1 MNTNNQNQKDGAG
14 YAALLVALCWWGL
27 MPLYYWHLKEVSA
40 PEMLAH
46 RVFWSFA
53 VLSAVIAL
61 KPSLRR
67 QLGDGRSFALA
78 LLPAVL
84 LSANWV
90 VYILASV
97 SGNAL
102 QASLGYFLNPLLS
115 AALGIVFLNE
125 RLTGLKAAALAL
137 GLAGTFVQCYAQ
149 GGVPVFAVLLTVTFS
164 LLGLTRK
171 VWPTRNAIVSTWR
184 ETVVMMPFA
193 LGYFGYLIS
202 HHALAFASSGIDA
215 SVLMVLAGPL
225 TVVPLAL
232 YAYAMPLVSL
242 TESAVMQYVTPTVT
256 FVLALTVFHERLTTI
271 DLAGYGLIWC
281 GLALATYASVRRRP
295 LALVVSR
302 TETGQGSP
310 ATPGVQNAQGMQ
322 GAGVASQNVSF
333 LAAHKKTPASAG
345 VNRFWHSEGRP
356 EPERRCEKSDA

>member
-1 MNTNNQNQKDGAG
+1 MNANNQKQKEGAG

-46 RVFWSFA
+46 RVFWSFV
-53 VLSAVIAL
+53 VLSAAIAL
-61 KPSLRR
+61 KPALR
-67 QLGDGRSFALA
+67 QHMGDWRSFALA
-78 LLPAVL
+78 LLPAIL

-97 SGNAL
+97 TGNAL

-125 RLTGLKAAALAL
+125 RLNGLKAAALAL
-137 GLAGTFVQCYAQ
+137 GLAGTFVQCYAH
-149 GGVPVFAVLLTVTFS
+149 GGVPVFAVMLTVTFS

-193 LGYFGYLIS
+193 LGYFGYLTS
-202 HHALAFASSGIDA
+202 HHALAFTSFGVDA
-215 SVLMVLAGPL
+215 SVLMMLAGPL

-232 YAYAMPLVSL
+232 YAYAMPLVSM

-256 FVLALTVFHERLTTI
+256 FVLALTVFHERLTTV
-271 DLAGYGLIWC
+271 DLTGYGLIWC

-295 LALVVSR
+295 LALAVAAPG
-302 TETGQGSP
+302 TAQGTQSVQ
-310 ATPGVQNAQGMQ
+310 GVQ
-322 GAGVASQNVSF
+322 GASVAGQNVSF
-333 LAAHKKTPASAG
+333 LTSHKKTPASAG

>member
-1 MNTNNQNQKDGAG
+1 MNANTHAGTLKQKEGAG
-14 YAALLVALCWWGL
+14 YPALLVALCWWGL
-27 MPLYYWHLKEVSA
+27 MPLYYVRLKQVGA

-53 VLSAVIAL
+53 LLSLVIML
-61 KPSLRR
+61 KPAMRR
-67 QLGDGRSFALA
+67 QIGNWRTFALA

-84 LSANWV
+84 LSTNWV

-97 SGNAL
+97 TGNAL
-102 QASLGYFLNPLLS
+102 QASLGYFLNPLVS
-115 AALGIVFLNE
+115 AALGIVFLRE
-125 RLTGLKAAALAL
+125 RLNGLKAAALAL
-137 GLAGTFVQCYAQ
+137 GLAGTFVQCYAH
-149 GGVPVFAVLLTVTFS
+149 GGVPVFAVVLTVTFS

-171 VWPTRNAIVSTWR
+171 IWPTKNAIVSTWR

-193 LGYFGYLIS
+193 LGYFAFLSS
-202 HHALAFASSGIDA
+202 HHALAFTSFGAGA
-215 SVLMVLAGPL
+215 AALMMLAGPL

-256 FVLALTVFHERLTTI
+256 FILALTVFHERLTTV
-271 DLAGYGLIWC
+271 DLTGYGLIWC
-281 GLALATYASVRRRP
+281 GLALATYATVRRRP
-295 LALVVSR
+295 LVLNVAAAPGAPATSGQI
-302 TETGQGSP
+302 TGQIG
-310 ATPGVQNAQGMQ
+310 GKK
-322 GAGVASQNVSF
+322 VAYV
-333 LAAHKKTPASAG
+333 AAHKKTPAFAG

>member
-1 MNTNNQNQKDGAG
+1 MNSDNQKPKESAG

-40 PEMLAH
+40 AEMLAH

-61 KPSLRR
+61 KPGLRK
-67 QLGDGRSFALA
+67 QIGDWRSFAIA
-78 LLPAVL
+78 LLPAIL

-97 SGNAL
+97 TGNAL

-125 RLTGLKAAALAL
+125 RLNGLKAAALAL
-137 GLAGTFVQCYAQ
+137 GLAGTFVQCYAH

-164 LLGLTRK
+164 LLGLARK

-193 LGYFGYLIS
+193 LGYFGYLSS
-202 HHALAFASSGIDA
+202 HHEFAFTSFGVDA
-215 SVLMVLAGPL
+215 AVLMMLAGPL

-256 FVLALTVFHERLTTI
+256 FILALTVFHERLTGV

-281 GLALATYASVRRRP
+281 GLALATYASIRRRP
-295 LALVVSR
+295 LTLAVATSDA
-302 TETGQGSP
+302 GQGTQSVQ
-310 ATPGVQNAQGMQ
+310 GVQGAQ
-322 GAGVASQNVSF
+322 VARQNVSF
-333 LAAHKKTPASAG
+333 LSSHKKTPASAG

>member
-1 MNTNNQNQKDGAG
+1 MNASNPKQKEGAG
-14 YAALLVALCWWGL
+14 YTALLVALCWWGL
-27 MPLYYWHLKEVSA
+27 MPLYYWHLKEVSP

-46 RVFWSFA
+46 RVFWSFV
-53 VLSAVIAL
+53 VLSAVIML
-61 KPSLRR
+61 KPALRR
-67 QLGDGRSFALA
+67 QMGGWRAFALA
-78 LLPAVL
+78 LLPAIL

-97 SGNAL
+97 TGNAL

-125 RLTGLKAAALAL
+125 RLNGLKAAALAL
-137 GLAGTFVQCYAQ
+137 GLAGTIVQCVAH
-149 GGVPVFAVLLTVTFS
+149 GGLPVFAVMLTVTFS

-193 LGYFGYLIS
+193 LGCFGNLAS
-202 HHALAFASSGIDA
+202 HHALAFASYDADA
-215 SVLMVLAGPL
+215 SVLMMLAGPL

-256 FVLALTVFHERLTTI
+256 FILALTVFHERLTAV

-295 LALVVSR
+295 LTITVA
-302 TETGQGSP
+302 GSG
-310 ATPGVQNAQGMQ
+310 ATAATAGAQSVQGVQ
-322 GAGVASQNVSF
+322 GASVAASNVSF

>member
-1 MNTNNQNQKDGAG
+1 MNANNQKHKEGAG

-53 VLSAVIAL
+53 VLSLVIGL
-61 KPSLRR
+61 KPALR
-67 QLGDGRSFALA
+67 QQIGNWRSFAVA

-84 LSANWV
+84 LSATWV
-90 VYILASV
+90 VDLLASV
-97 SGNAL
+97 TGNAL

-125 RLTGLKAAALAL
+125 RLNGLKAMALAL
-137 GLAGTFVQCYAQ
+137 GLAGTFVQCYAH
-149 GGVPVFAVLLTVTFS
+149 GGVPVFAVMLTVTFS
-164 LLGLTRK
+164 LLGLARK

-193 LGYFGYLIS
+193 LGYFAYLSSS
-202 HHALAFASSGIDA
+202 HTLAFTSFGVGAA
-215 SVLMVLAGPL
+215 ALMMLAGPL

-232 YAYAMPLVSL
+232 YAYAMPLVTL

-256 FVLALTVFHERLTTI
+256 FILALTVFHERLTTA
-271 DLAGYGLIWC
+271 DLTGYGLIWC
-281 GLALATYASVRRRP
+281 GLALATYATIRRRP
-295 LALVVSR
+295 VATLAGSTAGAV
-302 TETGQGSP
+302 QGTQAVP
-310 ATPGVQNAQGMQ
+310 AVQNAQGAT
-322 GAGVASQNVSF
+322 GAAQNVSF
-333 LAAHKKTPASAG
+333 LSSHKKTPASAG

>member
-1 MNTNNQNQKDGAG
+1 MNAHNQKHKEGAG
-14 YAALLVALCWWGL
+14 YPALLVALCWWGL

-53 VLSAVIAL
+53 VLSAVIGFRPA
-61 KPSLRR
+61 LRR
-67 QLGDGRSFALA
+67 QMGGWRSFALA

-97 SGNAL
+97 TGNAL

-125 RLTGLKAAALAL
+125 RLNGLKAAALAL
-137 GLAGTFVQCYAQ
+137 GLAGTVVQCYAH
-149 GGVPVFAVLLTVTFS
+149 GGVPVFAVMLTVTFS
-164 LLGLTRK
+164 LLGLVRK
-171 VWPTRNAIVSTWR
+171 LWPTKNAIVSTWR

-193 LGYFGYLIS
+193 LGYFAFLS
-202 HHALAFASSGIDA
+202 SSHALAFTSFGASA
-215 SVLMVLAGPL
+215 AVLMMLAGPL

-256 FVLALTVFHERLTTI
+256 FALALMVFHERLTTI
-271 DLAGYGLIWC
+271 DLTGYGLIWC
-281 GLALATYASVRRRP
+281 GLALATYATVRRRP
-295 LALVVSR
+295 V
-302 TETGQGSP
+302 GSST
-310 ATPGVQNAQGMQ
+310 A
-322 GAGVASQNVSF
+322 AGEEASAGTAAQNVSF